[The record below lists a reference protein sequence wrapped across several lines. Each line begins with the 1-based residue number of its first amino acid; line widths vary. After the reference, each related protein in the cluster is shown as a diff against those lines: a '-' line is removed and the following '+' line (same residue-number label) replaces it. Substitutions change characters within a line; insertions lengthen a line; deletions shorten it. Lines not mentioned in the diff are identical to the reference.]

1 MQPLDLITACLRQ
14 FRLRPLE
21 SAIIVLV
28 VALAVGIETVML
40 AVVFNKL
47 GQERALSQSVEA
59 RSFVVGTSSS
69 DYRSFYTSAGIN
81 PIFTIGTTDQSAVA
95 LEEADLQKTL
105 EACPALEY
113 AFLAD
118 YTGIQEPSGGA
129 GGARAPL
136 VNLLAVS
143 PAYIAATK
151 LTLPAGSWPSTS
163 DFRDRRRVVAISDWF
178 ARRRFGAAVSA
189 ANPAADQSAAR
200 ESSAEFSPKQ
210 VIGQTMRSVSGNS
223 YTVVGVFAT
232 PQYVTAREEFRFVN
246 EWQSQ
251 GVVGLM
257 PWGIDDFSLLSV
269 RELKFIAREGQFDQ
283 AREQL
288 SNYWA
293 KRFQSGVIVN
303 AARDQITANLNA
315 SRSAVLITVLFASC
329 GLVIAALNITNLML
343 ARVLV
348 RTRAI
353 GISGALGASSRTIFN
368 AFLLESLLL
377 GVAGSL
383 LGVLFAFG
391 IGAGLE
397 TTLNAGAS
405 LRTRIDLTLYPAH
418 FAFGLSI
425 ALVIC
430 VIFGAY
436 PAWIASR
443 IRPAEALRG

>member
-14 FRLRPLE
+14 LRLRPLE

-47 GQERALSQSVEA
+47 DQQSALSQSVEA

-81 PIFTIGTTDQSAVA
+81 PVFTIGNADQNAVA

-118 YTGIQEPSGGA
+118 YSGIQEPSGGA
-129 GGARAPL
+129 AGARAPL

-143 PAYIAATK
+143 PAYIAATQLK
-151 LTLPAGSWPSTS
+151 LLAGSWPSTS
-163 DFRDRRRVVAISDWF
+163 DFRDRKRVIAISDWF
-178 ARRRFGAAVSA
+178 ARRRFGTAVSA
-189 ANPAADQSAAR
+189 AQPATAQGSTA
-200 ESSAEFSPKQ
+200 EYSSKQ

-246 EWQSQ
+246 EWQTQ

-257 PWGIDDFSLLSV
+257 PWGIDDFSLSSL

-288 SNYWA
+288 SRYWA

-329 GLVIAALNITNLML
+329 GLLIAALNITNLML

-353 GISGALGASSRTIFN
+353 GISGALGASSRTIFE

-397 TTLNAGAS
+397 ATLNAGAS
-405 LRTRIDLTLYPAH
+405 LRTRVDLTLHPAH

-430 VIFGAY
+430 LIFGAY